1 MMVKWM
7 GITVVELASNLV
19 GVDPKNTVR
28 RWDKAATSKNPIPC
42 PQIVIVYNK
51 SMGRV
56 DLADMISLYTEYQQN
71 AGTSK
76 YCHLIDI
83 CKVNGWI
90 GMFCN
95 FVSSPSTCQVID
107 VCQ

>member
-1 MMVKWM
+1 MMVKWI
-7 GITVVELASNLV
+7 GITVVELAYNLV
-19 GVDPKNTVR
+19 GVDPKNTVQ
-28 RWDKAATSKNPIPC
+28 RWDKATTSKNPIPC

-51 SMGRV
+51 SMGGV
-56 DLADMISLYTEYQQN
+56 DLADMISLYTKYQQN

-83 CKVNGWI
+83 CKVNGCI

-95 FVSSPSTCQVID
+95 FVSSPFNLPSH
-107 VCQ
+107 